1 MLAAAAAS
9 QSTCCR
15 RSSSSFASIGDDAHG
30 WHGAGQR
37 QRALKI
43 AAGRRMFA
51 QLSVVFLGHHQ
62 KPLSRER
69 VGLIGQ
75 IAGPLCKAPG
85 ERNIHDVPSP
95 NATKIALKYIDGCDV
110 KVGEQ
115 SGPFAECSATS
126 L

>member
-1 MLAAAAAS
+1 MLVAAARPR
-9 QSTCCR
+9 CR
-15 RSSSSFASIGDDAHG
+15 RSSSSFASIGDGAHG

-43 AAGRRMFA
+43 AAGRRRFA
-51 QLSVVFLGHHQ
+51 ELGIVFLGQHQ

-75 IAGPLCKAPG
+75 IAGPLCKAPV
-85 ERNIHDVPSP
+85 ELDIHDVPSL
-95 NATKIALKYIDGCDV
+95 NATRIALKYIDGSDV
-110 KVGEQ
+110 KAGEQ
-115 SGPFAECSATS
+115 GGPFAECSATS